1 LFARILA
8 AMQSEADV
16 VVIGCGPGG
25 SSAACYLRQAGRSV
39 IVLEKEKF
47 PRFHIGESL
56 LPYNQGLFKE
66 LGLMPAIE
74 AAGFPKK
81 FGAQFH
87 LMDGTK
93 CTRFVFRNG
102 KWTRFT
108 QAIQVERAKFDHIL
122 MKRAQQMGA
131 DVREGWTVRKFSEG
145 RNGVEVEASGPDG
158 KVQTLRGKFLIDA
171 SGRHNVTGNQEQL
184 REIHEN
190 HRKFAVFTHFANVKL
205 DEGEEGG
212 DTIIVRLQNR
222 WFWMIPVAPDK
233 TSVGLVIDRED
244 LEREG
249 NDPTKSFWN
258 AVRGS
263 PVMRE
268 RLACA
273 TPMGDLKTIADF
285 SYHNRKLA
293 SERLLRVGDAAG
305 FMDPIFSAGV
315 YLAMWSAKI
324 AAQNIS
330 KSLEDGST
338 AHVRTYD
345 RRVLKAMK
353 IYWRLV
359 EHFYTNHFMD
369 LFMQPKP
376 PLDLPA
382 AVVAVLGGEL
392 EPGFHIKWRLEVF
405 YFLGWLQKR
414 YPIVPRLSL
423 SKMDEPAHAMAR

>member
-1 LFARILA
+1 
-8 AMQSEADV
+8 MSDADV
-16 VVIGCGPGG
+16 IIIGCGPGG
-25 SSAACYLRQAGRSV
+25 ASAACFLRLAGHSV

-66 LGLMPAIE
+66 LGIKPMIE

-87 LMDGTK
+87 LMDGSK

-102 KWTRFT
+102 RFT
-108 QAIQVERAKFDHIL
+108 AFHEAIQVERAKFDHIL
-122 MKRAQQMGA
+122 MKRARQVGA
-131 DVREGWTVRKFSEG
+131 DVREQWTVRKFSE
-145 RNGVEVEASGPDG
+145 NADGVEIEATDDKGAPHRI
-158 KVQTLRGKFLIDA
+158 RGKFLIDA
-171 SGRHNVTGNQEQL
+171 SGRNNVTGNQEQL

-190 HRKFAVFTHFANVKL
+190 HRKFAVFTHFGNVKL
-205 DEGEEGG
+205 DQGEKGG

-222 WFWMIPVAPDK
+222 WFWVIPVSAEK
-233 TSVGLVIDRED
+233 TSVGLVIDRAD

-249 NDPTKSFWN
+249 NDPTKSFWD
-258 AVRGS
+258 AVNS
-263 PVMRE
+263 SEVMRE

-273 TPMGDLKTIADF
+273 TPMDEIKTIADF
-285 SYHNRKLA
+285 SYHNKRL
-293 SERLLRVGDAAG
+293 SSSRLLRIGDAAG

-324 AAQNIS
+324 GAHAIS
-330 KSLEDGST
+330 KRLLDGSA
-338 AHVRTYD
+338 AHFRAYD
-345 RRVLKAMK
+345 KRVMKAMHV
-353 IYWRLV
+353 YWRLV
-359 EHFYTNHFMD
+359 ENFYTTHFIE

-392 EPGFHIKWRLEVF
+392 EGGFHIKWRLEVF
-405 YFLGWLQKR
+405 YFLVWLQKR
-414 YPIVPRLSL
+414 WPIVPRLSL
-423 SKMDEPAHAMAR
+423 SNMGEPKHAMAH